1 MNNEEKD
8 SDTRLKELNEK
19 IDKVYESV
27 EKTRKYFLTIIW
39 ISVILFVIP
48 LIGMIFVVPSFLDT
62 YLGSLDG
69 LL

>member
-1 MNNEEKD
+1 MEEKIEAKLD
-8 SDTRLKELNEK
+8 ELNKK
-19 IDKVYESV
+19 IDAVWKSV

-48 LIGMIFVVPSFLDT
+48 LIGMIFVIPSFLDT

>member
-1 MNNEEKD
+1 METDIDAK
-8 SDTRLKELNEK
+8 LKELNEK
-19 IDKVYESV
+19 IDAVWRSV
-27 EKTRKYFLTIIW
+27 EKTRKYFLVIIW

-48 LIGMIFVVPSFLDT
+48 LIAMVFIIPSFLDT